1 MKLLRLLREGS
12 SVSLLQMVAVAA
24 LAGTSSA
31 LVLAII
37 NAAAGRATNSNA
49 ALWYLLLFAAV
60 IALYVVAQ
68 RWVMIVSSQQ
78 MERVLHK
85 IRVRIT
91 DKVRHS
97 DLQTFEHIG
106 RAEIYASIHKN
117 TQTLSQA
124 WLNVVDGAQS
134 ALLVFFTTLYIAW
147 LSVPAFILT
156 VIFVYLAVAIYFQ
169 RRRQLTD
176 ALNTAAAQENRLFET
191 VTGLL
196 DGFKAV
202 RINSA
207 RSEEL
212 FAHVNEISSDAMEL
226 KVRTRN
232 RIASQFIFSQVT
244 FYLLLATMVF
254 VVPRFSSTYN
264 SVVIK
269 TTTAILFLIGPV
281 GSLVGSIP
289 TLAEANAAAERID
302 RLEARLDA
310 SAYRAPQPEKAR
322 NAFSSIQLAG
332 ASFHYADV
340 AGAATFRVGPLD
352 LTVRAGETVFIAG
365 GNGSG
370 KSTLLKLLTGLY
382 HPDRGE
388 LLLDGTPVGDEDRE
402 AYYSLFAVIFSDF
415 HLFRRLYGIRAVA
428 PERLAELL
436 ALLEL
441 EGKTGLHDREFST
454 LDLSGGQRKRLAL
467 LVSFLEDKPIFVFDE
482 WAADQDPAFRRKFYQ
497 ELLPELRRSGKT
509 VIAVTHDDTYFGAA
523 DRLLV
528 MRDGQLVEEGAA

>member
-1 MKLLRLLREGS
+1 MKLLQLLREGS
-12 SVSLLQMVAVAA
+12 SVSLTQMVVVAG

-37 NAAAGRATNSNA
+37 NAAAGKATNTSA
-49 ALWYLLLFAAV
+49 AAWFLFLFAVV

-68 RWVMIVSSQQ
+68 RWVMTVSSQQ

-85 IRVRIT
+85 IRIRIT

-97 DLQTFEHIG
+97 DLQTFERIG

-147 LSVPAFILT
+147 LSLPAFLLT
-156 VIFVYLAVAIYFQ
+156 VVFVYLAVAIYFQ
-169 RRRQLTD
+169 RRRQLTE
-176 ALNTAAAQENRLFET
+176 ALNTTAVQENRLFET

-212 FAHVNEISSDAMEL
+212 FAHVNEISTDAMDL

-232 RIASQFIFSQVT
+232 RIAGQFIFSQVT

-289 TLAEANAAAERID
+289 TLAEANAAAQRIYN
-302 RLEARLDA
+302 LEARLDA
-310 SAYRAPQPEKAR
+310 STYRPPRPDKAR
-322 NAFSSIQLAG
+322 DAFRTIRLAG
-332 ASFHYADV
+332 VSFHYADA

-352 LTVRAGETVFIAG
+352 VAVKAGEMIFIAG
-365 GNGSG
+365 GNGAG
-370 KSTLLKLLTGLY
+370 NSTLLKLLTRRY
-382 HPDRGE
+382 HPDGGS
-388 LLLDGTPVGDEDRE
+388 LLLDGQPVDDDERE
-402 AYYSLFAVIFSDF
+402 AYYSLFGVIFSDF

-441 EGKTGLHDREFST
+441 EGKTELRNREFST

-467 LVSFLEDKPIFVFDE
+467 LVSFLEDKPILVFDE
-482 WAADQDPAFRRKFYQ
+482 WAADQDPIFRRKFYEQ
-497 ELLPELRRSGKT
+497 LLPQLKQSGKT
-509 VIAVTHDDTYFGAA
+509 VIAVTHDDKYFGAA

-528 MRDGQLVEEGAA
+528 MRDGQLVEEGAS

>member
-1 MKLLRLLREGS
+1 MKLLQLLREGS
-12 SVSLLQMVAVAA
+12 SVSLTQMVVVAGV
-24 LAGTSSA
+24 AGTSSA

-37 NAAAGRATNSNA
+37 NAAAGKATNSNA
-49 ALWYLLLFAAV
+49 ALWFVLLFAVV

-68 RWVMIVSSQQ
+68 RWVMTISSQQ

-85 IRVRIT
+85 IRIRIT

-97 DLQTFEHIG
+97 DLQTFERIG

-156 VIFVYLAVAIYFQ
+156 VVFVYLAVAIYFK
-169 RRRQLTD
+169 RRRQLNE
-176 ALNTAAAQENRLFET
+176 ALNTTAVQENRLFET

-196 DGFKAV
+196 DGFKSV

-212 FAHVNEISSDAMEL
+212 FAHVNEISTGTMEL
-226 KVRTRN
+226 KVKTRN
-232 RIASQFIFSQVT
+232 RIAGQFIFSQVT

-289 TLAEANAAAERID
+289 TLAEANAAAQRIHD
-302 RLEARLDA
+302 LEARLDA
-310 SAYRAPQPEKAR
+310 STYRPPRPEMAR
-322 NAFSSIQLAG
+322 GAFSSIQLTG
-332 ASFHYADV
+332 VFFQYADT
-340 AGAATFRVGPLD
+340 AGAATFHVGPLD
-352 LTVRAGETVFIAG
+352 LAVQAGEMVFIAG

-370 KSTLLKLLTGLY
+370 KSTLLKLITGLY
-382 HPDRGE
+382 HPARGE
-388 LLLDGTPVGDEDRE
+388 LLLDGRPVGDDDRE

-415 HLFRRLYGIRAVA
+415 HLFRRLYGIRAVT
-428 PERLAELL
+428 PQRLADLL
-436 ALLEL
+436 RLLEL
-441 EGKTGLHDREFST
+441 EGKTELENHEFST

-467 LVSFLEDKPIFVFDE
+467 LVSFLEDKPILVFDE
-482 WAADQDPAFRRKFYQ
+482 WAADQDPAFRRKFYE
-497 ELLPELRRSGKT
+497 ELLPQLKQSGKT
-509 VIAVTHDDTYFGAA
+509 VIAVTHDDKYFGAA

-528 MRDGQLVEEGAA
+528 MRDGQLVEESAS